1 MGSKAEHQERQ
12 IVVMGSKAEHQ
23 ERQIVVRADDGG
35 NGGDGVTN
43 DAAIRALTARRAP
56 TGMKLA

>member
-1 MGSKAEHQERQ
+1 MGSKAGHQERL
-12 IVVMGSKAEHQ
+12 
-23 ERQIVVRADDGG
+23 IVVRADDGG
-35 NGGDGVTN
+35 NGGDVGGVGVTN